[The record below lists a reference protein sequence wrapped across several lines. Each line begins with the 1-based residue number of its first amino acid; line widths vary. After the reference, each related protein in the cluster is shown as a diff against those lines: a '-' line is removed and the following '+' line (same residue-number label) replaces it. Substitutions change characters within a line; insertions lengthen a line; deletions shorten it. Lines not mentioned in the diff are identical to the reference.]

1 MAIQWQFVPVQ
12 PTTTTAIDLRF
23 AYTTTHTLQYNNGQV
38 TANPAIP
45 PSNGLYVIL
54 NNSTNRSV
62 YVGTAS
68 NILQRFSQRFQVCV
82 ELGLGQNDVASV
94 RIYTIQI
101 YTNQQLTPPGNN
113 GRTTNTYQSIDVEH
127 LLIRTYISGFNR
139 AVRNTGKIGQFFN
152 HQGVTINWSLVDNGG
167 TGIGGPFAFNLA
179 SGAGL

>member
-12 PTTTTAIDLRF
+12 PATAINLTF
-23 AYTTTHTLQYNNGQV
+23 SYVTTHTLQYNNNQV

-45 PSNGLYVIL
+45 SSNGLYVIL
-54 NNSTNRSV
+54 NNSTNRWI

-68 NILQRFSQRFQVCV
+68 NILQRFNQRFQVCV
-82 ELGLGQNDVASV
+82 ELGLGQNDVANI

-113 GRTTNTYQSIDVEH
+113 GRTTNTFQSIDVEH
-127 LLIRTYISGFNR
+127 LLIRTYMSGFHQ

-152 HQGVTINWSLVDNGG
+152 HQGVAISWSLVDNGG
-167 TGIGGPFAFNLA
+167 TGIGGPFGFNLA
-179 SGAGL
+179 SGAAL